1 MATDLAPVVADG
13 PGGELESTPNS
24 AAVGKHRG
32 SSLAPALMAGSVAL
46 MLLLSLGQAVVYQH
60 HFVLLEDDREQAQNL
75 ASGVLHQAI
84 AELVGNEGFRQ
95 PCSWSL
101 PGPRQPNQAT
111 LTFQPGQSTPHSSNN
126 LGGGST
132 LRGPNGRPVPPGT
145 AHLIARARYGHAD
158 LSWECLYY
166 RPPFPR
172 GVISSGPVDLEGSQ
186 VLGLVP
192 EAAYAGQWSLVP
204 NSERTPSHVF
214 ANGTGPGALRLGPRT
229 EVSGNAATCGGLD
242 LDPAAQVG
250 GEVQAHAAPQEVPAF
265 DIPEMITRVGSAAG
279 LHPFHPALPV
289 NDFMTALSSV
299 NVNHDLVLDGGT
311 LAVRGNLTVQGA
323 VRGRGVLLVDGNV
336 TLRGG
341 SSFEAD
347 RQVALLATGNVDL
360 VGPGQDYY
368 FQGLLYSQG
377 QLTARQLSVLGS
389 VVCNSS
395 NPAHRVEL
403 ENVRLIT
410 TPIHVQTRYGMP
422 TIESVAD
429 DTIRFYL
436 SCTPD
441 PLRPDQMLFYGKGDY
456 CEAYDYDTSRE
467 PVHLRV
473 YFNPGEAVW
482 TVDGNIVDRHPYDG
496 KRASIEAELGRL
508 ITYYGENAG
517 GAPGRVSRY
526 LDALVAG
533 SQQDQYLEINLNQV
547 IRPVERARILYW
559 GPLRQH

>member
-1 MATDLAPVVADG
+1 MISD
-13 PGGELESTPNS
+13 E
-24 AAVGKHRG
+24 
-32 SSLAPALMAGSVAL
+32 
-46 MLLLSLGQAVVYQH
+46 
-60 HFVLLEDDREQAQNL
+60 
-75 ASGVLHQAI
+75 AI
-84 AELVGNEGFRQ
+84 AEAVATFWSGRIQGTQTAVHDRAFLELIAGDLTAKGYAPHVAQGISDAAARIGGYFRASKSWDIVCRDDEGRLSVAIEFKSQVDSYGNNE
-95 PCSWSL
+95 
-101 PGPRQPNQAT
+101 
-111 LTFQPGQSTPHSSNN
+111 NN
-126 LGGGST
+126 RYEEALGSG
-132 LRGPNGRPVPPGT
+132 LD
-145 AHLIARARYGHAD
+145 ARARYGHAD

-289 NDFMTALSSV
+289 NDFMTALSIV